1 MRSSHQFG
9 FIATVAQRTLALLLA
24 WAMAIS
30 PLMSAAQQSQPAAS
44 QNNNGYRISVN
55 SELVLVNVVV
65 RDKQGN
71 FVRGLTADDFTVLED
86 GKLQRIISFDSEN
99 IDAVPVNSAAA
110 GPSQAITQ
118 TAPSPEQRAAAPAA
132 AAPQADMRNRRLM
145 VLFFDL
151 SGMEQ
156 DEIERSL
163 ATGQKY
169 LDKQMS
175 PADLVS
181 IVSLSTNFSVNQD
194 FTSDKALLTK
204 ALKRLNPASGQGFSA
219 GSTGDTESTPDTGQA
234 FTADDS
240 EFNIFNTDRKFQALK
255 SLAEALSRIEQK
267 KSIIYFGNGISRN
280 GVDNQTELRSA
291 INAAVKANCAI
302 YTVDI
307 RGLEALPPGG
317 SASQASL
324 RGVGVYS
331 GQAMRNQYDSNF
343 ATQETLY
350 TVAHDTGGQ
359 AFLDT
364 NDFGR
369 VFDRVQQDTSSYYV
383 LAYRSANGLRDGR
396 YRRITVKMKRSDVK
410 LEYRSGYYA
419 PRDFQHS
426 SRDDREEQLQAE
438 LNSDLP
444 STDLGVYL
452 TAAYFRMADGRFFV
466 PVSIVV
472 PGSEIPFTKSSDKD
486 KATLDVIGVVR
497 EATTRIPLGNV
508 RETVKLALDQSQQ
521 ASRRNVQYNTGFTL
535 PSGAYQLRFVL
546 RENESGRLGSFVA
559 DIVIPDFKKTPL
571 KMSSVVIGSQM
582 QQQASKHKSE
592 NPLVR
597 DGNEL
602 LPNVAHVFA
611 PSQTLYFYYEVYD
624 PAKQAKDVPGS
635 KMHVLTSVAFFSG
648 KVKAYETPLVEANQ
662 LNTPDRKAAAFQL
675 QVPLAKLR
683 PGLYTCQVNVIDDSG
698 GSFAFPRLALL
709 VREPKPAPSPAAAP
723 PTANPQP

>member
-1 MRSSHQFG
+1 MTRA
-9 FIATVAQRTLALLLA
+9 ITLAVAAVLA
-24 WAMAIS
+24 LA
-30 PLMSAAQQSQPAAS
+30 PLTAQQTGS
-44 QNNNGYRISVN
+44 QNNTGYRISVN

-71 FVRGLTADDFTVLED
+71 FVRGLTMDDFALLED
-86 GKLQRIISFDSEN
+86 GKPQRITSFDSEN
-99 IDAVPVNSAAA
+99 IDSAALTSAAA
-110 GPSQAITQ
+110 GPAQAVIQ
-118 TAPSPEQRAAAPAA
+118 GAPVPAA
-132 AAPQADMRNRRLM
+132 AGGNPARPAELRNKRLIVM
-145 VLFFDL
+145 FFDL

-169 LDKQMS
+169 LDKQMT
-175 PADLVS
+175 PNDIVS
-181 IVSLSTNFSVNQD
+181 IVSLSTNFTVNQD

-204 ALKRLNPASGQGFSA
+204 ALKRLNPSSGQGFSA
-219 GSTGDTESTPDTGQA
+219 GATGDTESTPDTGSS

-255 SLAEALSRIEQK
+255 ALTEGLSRIEQK

-280 GVDNQTELRSA
+280 GVDNQSELRSA

-364 NDFGR
+364 NDFNR
-369 VFDRVQQDTSSYYV
+369 VFDRVQQDTASYYV
-383 LAYRSANGLRDGR
+383 LAYRSANTLRDGR
-396 YRRITVKMKRSDVK
+396 YRRITVKMKRSDLK

-426 SRDDREEQLQAE
+426 NNEDREEQLQAE
-438 LNSDLP
+438 LNSELP

-452 TAAYFRMADGRFFV
+452 TTAYFRLADGRFFV

-472 PGSEIPFTKSSDKD
+472 PGSEIPFSKSSDKD
-486 KATLDVIGVVR
+486 KATLDITGMVR
-497 EATTRIPLGNV
+497 EGATKIPFGNV
-508 RETVKLALDQSQQ
+508 RETVKLALDESQQ
-521 ASRRNVQYNTGFTL
+521 VRRRNVQYNTGFTL
-535 PSGAYQLRFVL
+535 PAGTYHLRFVV
-546 RENESGRLGSFVA
+546 RENQSGRLGSFETDV
-559 DIVIPDFKKTPL
+559 VIPDFKKTPL
-571 KMSSVVIGSQM
+571 KMSAVVIGSQM
-582 QQQASKHKSE
+582 QPAAKRKSE

-611 PSQTLYFYYEVYD
+611 TNQTLYFYFEVYD

-635 KMHVLTSVAFFSG
+635 KMHVLSSIAFFNG
-648 KVKAYETPLVEANQ
+648 RVKAYETPLVEANE
-662 LNTPDRKAAAFQL
+662 LNAPDRKAAAFQL
-675 QVPLAKLR
+675 QVPLTKLR

-698 GSFAFPRLALL
+698 GTFAFPRLGVL
-709 VREPKPAPSPAAAP
+709 VREPKLDQPATSAVTSGPS
-723 PTANPQP
+723 Q